1 MDSRSLL
8 EFLEQEKKICD
19 RLQSVQNMLGGLNS
33 AAEDNRT
40 SLERHRNLVDR
51 LTEEAVDLNEKL
63 RIVRQ
68 QINGRIIGYECRY
81 GGISN
86 E

>member
-40 SLERHRNLVDR
+40 SLERHSNLMDR
-51 LTEEAVDLNEKL
+51 LTEEATGKQVIALPIEATALGNLKIQME
-63 RIVRQ
+63 V
-68 QINGRIIGYECRY
+68 NP
-81 GGISN
+81 
-86 E
+86 